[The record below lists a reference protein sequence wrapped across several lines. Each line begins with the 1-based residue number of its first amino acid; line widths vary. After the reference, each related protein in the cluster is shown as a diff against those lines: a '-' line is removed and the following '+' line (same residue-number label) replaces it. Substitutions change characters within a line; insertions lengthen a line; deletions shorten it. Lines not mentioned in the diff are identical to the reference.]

1 MSPATTI
8 AGLFV
13 SPPGPDDEWPEYS
26 DCFLDE
32 WPDEPLEPLPEGL
45 PSEPLPARPVWLGL
59 LEGPN
64 DVLLARHE
72 FTEPV
77 TVHNGDVL
85 SLKWTLGIEGE
96 TVSLDDCQARVIRAA
111 DIPAQ

>member
-1 MSPATTI
+1 MHQDIDMSPATTV
-8 AGLFV
+8 AGLFL
-13 SPPGPDDEWPEYS
+13 SPPPDDWEGWDEWPY
-26 DCFLDE
+26 D

-45 PSEPLPARPVWLGL
+45 PSKPVPLVAL

-72 FTEPV
+72 FTEPL
-77 TVHNGDVL
+77 TVNNGDVL
-85 SLKWTLGIEGE
+85 TVRYNITVDGE
-96 TVSLDDCQARVIRAA
+96 EMSFADVEARVVRAD